1 MSSDTSYLPLAPL
14 PVPGGNAIWERELAH
29 PPLSECPQ
37 NPLPFPRP
45 LYSIYTHTHLV
56 RRQSGTHRER
66 EADTLQWQQA
76 APQLLGCPAPPIH
89 LPPTSEPHEEV
100 HQYGATQPGQRLQ
113 GQAVAAEE
121 SAGTGEGR
129 PEAEG
134 PTRVD

>member
-1 MSSDTSYLPLAPL
+1 MQFGRESLPT
-14 PVPGGNAIWERELAH
+14 
-29 PPLSECPQ
+29 
-37 NPLPFPRP
+37 LPFPNAP
-45 LYSIYTHTHLV
+45 KTPSPSLDHSVVSTLTHTQSG
-56 RRQSGTHRER
+56 RQSGTHRER
-66 EADTLQWQQA
+66 ETDTLQWQQA
-76 APQLLGCPAPPIH
+76 APQRLGCPAPPIH
-89 LPPTSEPHEEV
+89 QPPASEPHEEV